1 MCIRDRHRTYVSS
14 SDVREALED
23 VGIYDAL
30 LSLPKGFDTLLAS
43 NGSPLSS
50 AQQNLV
56 LIARAVASKPRLLL
70 LDEVL
75 DGIPDEELE
84 TVLETLLRRDRP
96 WSLIIATGR
105 KSIADRCDQV
115 KRLQSKWHQADDVKS
130 GSGDQS

>member
-1 MCIRDRHRTYVSS
+1 M
-14 SDVREALED
+14 
-23 VGIYDAL
+23 
-30 LSLPKGFDTLLAS
+30 LAS